1 MDKVSAL
8 KGVKQEL
15 TKLVRSLV
23 DHAEQLVGVD
33 QVDEGGDVHRGLR
46 CDEQHAEGDCQLVE
60 SVELP
65 VLSNDRLSIEHSRK
79 FVTLTCVHLVV
90 LSRIAMRIMRREG
103 TM

>member
-1 MDKVSAL
+1 M

-15 TKLVRSLV
+15 TKLVGSLV

-65 VLSNDRLSIEHSRK
+65 VLSNNRLSIEYSWN
-79 FVTLTCVHLVV
+79 FATPTCVHLVV